1 VVRRTPVVL
10 ALVALLALAAGCRS
24 VEPATGSAVPSVPAS
39 AASVAPS
46 VAVSAAP
53 SVPDFGDLAALRELL
68 VGGGFRAGL
77 TPQGYVTLSSG
88 TSVVV
93 TLTPN
98 GTDLAQFRA
107 ISMEVAPLS
116 ALEEDPGAMP
126 AVELVLDL
134 VASWS
139 PEAERQ
145 ARRSLA
151 DVGTTASREG
161 ADEQVQRTE
170 QRQADGFILETEAS
184 YGGDS
189 AEDDYFRMTLTRD
202 E

>member
-1 VVRRTPVVL
+1 MTRATVVL
-10 ALVALLALAAGCRS
+10 ALAALLALAAGCRS
-24 VEPATGSAVPSVPAS
+24 MEPGAGSAAPSIPAS
-39 AASVAPS
+39 EAPS

-53 SVPDFGDLAALRELL
+53 SVPAFGDLAALRDLL
-68 VGGGFRAGL
+68 AGGGFRAGV

-116 ALEEDPGAMP
+116 ALEEDPEAMP
-126 AVELVLDL
+126 ALELVLDL

-145 ARRSLA
+145 VRRSLA

-161 ADEQVQRTE
+161 ADEQVHRTE
-170 QRQADGFILETEAS
+170 EQQADGFTLETEAS

-202 E
+202 

>member
-1 VVRRTPVVL
+1 MRALTVSL

-24 VEPATGSAVPSVPAS
+24 VELGAGSTAPSVP
-39 AASVAPS
+39 ASVAPS
-46 VAVSAAP
+46 VAESAAP

-93 TLTPN
+93 TLTPD
-98 GTDLAQFRA
+98 GTDLTQFRA

-116 ALEEDPGAMP
+116 ALEDDPTVMP

-134 VASWS
+134 FASWS
-139 PEAERQ
+139 PEAERK

-151 DVGTTASREG
+151 DVGTTSSREG
-161 ADEQVQRTE
+161 AEEQVHRSE
-170 QRQADGFILETEAS
+170 ERQADGFTLETEAS

-189 AEDDYFRMTLTRD
+189 AEDDYLRMTLTRD
-202 E
+202 